1 MTNRAARIG
10 RFFDE
15 RGRLLVVI
23 ILSAAA
29 VALLAH
35 ALAAPYE
42 RAGPDGLKYER
53 FGREA
58 AAGSI
63 FGCGNFGHV
72 YWTPGWISTI
82 AILYRIFG
90 PHYIVIRIF
99 LVITALLTALLVH
112 QAALRLAGMRAALAA
127 PVFFLFSSLV
137 FRFTIYY
144 QYELLLG
151 FALLCSFTI
160 LFGTKASGPDRQP
173 GGAGSPAGDLLRIAA
188 GGIVAGAA
196 ALVSPRILAATLPFG
211 ICFYL
216 AGGSRRLARALPAF
230 LIGVALVLTPWTIR
244 NYRCFGEFIP
254 TTSNGGINLYI
265 ANNPHS
271 TGGYHMPPEE
281 LRPDYERHDSA
292 MWYREAFRYIAAHPL
307 QTAGRMLKK
316 GLVFWNP
323 HYGDQ
328 AVLLLF
334 LVVGLIRIK
343 RGGMRF
349 LSRGIFPL
357 LAIPLTFT
365 AVHMVFF
372 VQPRYFIPVLP
383 YVSIVAGIGLGGF
396 SPRGRGGRG
405 ERSGDIGE
413 SDGGGMD
420 DPVSGGL
427 RHG

>member
-1 MTNRAARIG
+1 MRAGAPGPGDLSGPIEPMTNRAARIG

-15 RGRLLVVI
+15 RGRILIIV
-23 ILSAAA
+23 ILS
-29 VALLAH
+29 
-35 ALAAPYE
+35 
-42 RAGPDGLKYER
+42 
-53 FGREA
+53 A

-82 AILYRIFG
+82 ALLYRIFG
-90 PHYIVIRIF
+90 PHYVVIRIF
-99 LVITALLTALLVH
+99 LIITALLTALLVH
-112 QAALRLAGMRAALAA
+112 RAALRLAGMRAAL
-127 PVFFLFSSLV
+127 
-137 FRFTIYY
+137 
-144 QYELLLG
+144 
-151 FALLCSFTI
+151 
-160 LFGTKASGPDRQP
+160 
-173 GGAGSPAGDLLRIAA
+173 
-188 GGIVAGAA
+188 
-196 ALVSPRILAATLPFG
+196 VSPRVLAATLPFG

-216 AGGSRRLARALPAF
+216 VGGSRRLARALPAF
-230 LIGVALVLTPWTIR
+230 LIGIALVLAPWTVR

-271 TGGYHMPPEE
+271 TGGYHMPPED

-349 LSRGIFPL
+349 LARGIFPL

-405 ERSGDIGE
+405 EHSGDIG
-413 SDGGGMD
+413 
-420 DPVSGGL
+420 VSGGV